1 MLIYDKNK
9 CEEIKLSIYEKKNPT
24 VSNFFKRKFKYDL
37 QFELKINIIVGAR
50 GQRWNVRLKFV

>member
-9 CEEIKLSIYEKKNPT
+9 CEEIKLSIYEKKNPN

-50 GQRWNVRLKFV
+50 GQR